1 MSLANRMALA
11 SPKVRAVCVEA
22 NEFPYLSQRFR
33 VRGVPH
39 TVINR
44 SGGFLGALPEL
55 DFVAATLELAGI
67 PIAEH
72 HDHEDGPSTELN
84 ATSTELNAGS

>member
-1 MSLANRMALA
+1 MALA
-11 SPKVRAVCVEA
+11 SPNVRAVCVEA
-22 NEFPYLSQRFR
+22 NEFPTLSAQFR

-55 DFVAATLELAGI
+55 DFVAATLELAGV
-67 PIAEH
+67 PLVEH
-72 HDHEDGPSTELN
+72 EPHEHGDAP
-84 ATSTELNAGS
+84 STELNAGS